1 MCAAQYVP
9 SIQNKVGGGSAGLM
23 IGAAKETPLRQF
35 ARNISSRNPSTGFL
49 DRCRQF
55 CSDRHNEI
63 FAPPQCQFQARRIRR
78 RNKNNSNSFGSP
90 RLAHQG
96 GNAMSRRKLS
106 RRQFV
111 AATALSSAA
120 LIAAPYIRGAHAAGK
135 LALGFWDHWV
145 PDANK
150 ASTALV
156 NEWAEK
162 EKVEVSIDYITTQG
176 NKLQLTIA
184 AEGQASS
191 GHDILA
197 MPTWWPHAHAELLE
211 PVNDIME
218 PLIKQNGEVNGTVQY
233 LGKADD
239 KWLGVPACIG
249 SQIKGPCSRI
259 DLMKKYAGIDVQEMY
274 PAGSPPKADNW
285 TTDTFLKAAEACK
298 KGGFPFGIGVGETPD
313 SVDTAGA
320 FFQAFGAQ
328 LVDAKGNLAVKTDE
342 VRQALEFYKKL
353 IPLLPAGVAAWDDAS
368 NNKALISGESALI
381 MNPPSAWAVARRDA
395 PQVAE
400 QCWTHGFPA
409 GPKGRFAP
417 FAPFLWTTWN
427 FSKNKQ
433 AAKSLLVH
441 LSQPASIEKLVAASG
456 GYDLPAF
463 EKLTTLKTWAEEGP
477 PKGTLYHY
485 PNPYKHQILSIAAQ
499 PAPPK
504 IAQQIYTQGIQTKMC
519 LRYYQ
524 GEAMEKT
531 LAWAEGEC
539 EGYLRS

>member
-1 MCAAQYVP
+1 
-9 SIQNKVGGGSAGLM
+9 
-23 IGAAKETPLRQF
+23 
-35 ARNISSRNPSTGFL
+35 
-49 DRCRQF
+49 
-55 CSDRHNEI
+55 
-63 FAPPQCQFQARRIRR
+63 
-78 RNKNNSNSFGSP
+78 
-90 RLAHQG
+90 
-96 GNAMSRRKLS
+96 MSRRKLS

-135 LALGFWDHWV
+135 LTMGFWDHWV
-145 PDANK
+145 PGANA
-150 ASTALV
+150 ASTELV
-156 NEWAEK
+156 NEWAAK
-162 EKVEVSIDYITTQG
+162 EKVEVSVDYITSNG
-176 NKLQLTIA
+176 RKNEITIA
-184 AEGQASS
+184 AEAQAKS

-197 MPTWWPHAHAELLE
+197 MATWWPHSQAELLE
-211 PVNDIME
+211 PMNDVVE
-218 PLIKQNGEVNGTVQY
+218 PLIKLNGAVNGTVQY
-233 LGKADD
+233 LGKAGD
-239 KWLGVPACIG
+239 KWLGVPTCIG

-285 TTDTFLKAAEACK
+285 TTDTFLKAAEACQ
-298 KGGFPFGIGVGETPD
+298 KGGVPFGIGLGVTSD

-328 LVDAKGNLAVKTDE
+328 LVNAKGDITVKTDA

-353 IPLLPAGVAAWDDAS
+353 IPLLPTGVAAWDDAN
-368 NNKALISGESALI
+368 NNKALFSGESALI
-381 MNPPSAWAVARRDA
+381 MNPPSAWAVAKLDA

-427 FSKNKQ
+427 FSKNKA

-441 LSQPASIEKLVAASG
+441 LSQPASVEKLVAASG

-463 EKLTTLKTWAEEGP
+463 EKLTTLKTWAEAGP
-477 PKGTLYHY
+477 PKGTLFHY
-485 PNPYKHQILSIAAQ
+485 PNPYKHQTLSISAS

-504 IAQQIYTQGIQTKMC
+504 IAQQIYAQATLTKMC
-519 LRYYQ
+519 VRFYQ

-531 LAWAEGEC
+531 LAWAEGEL
-539 EGYLRS
+539 EGFMRS